1 MNLTV
6 RSVSQLLDVSEKT
19 VYRWLGEGKLPGYR
33 LRGQYRFHRAE
44 ILAWATANRLG
55 VSTAALQETDDSER
69 PLPSLAE
76 ALQAGGIFYRIGG
89 GDKESA
95 LRGAVEVLRLPDEV
109 DREFLLQALL
119 AREQLA
125 STGVGDGI
133 AIAHARNPVVLHV
146 DGPVLALC
154 FLEQAVDFGALDHE
168 PVRALFALVSPSAR
182 AHLHLLSRLSFAL
195 RDPRFKALLR
205 AQAGREALLD
215 CLRRLSTHMSARDV
229 RPTAPGRRARRA
241 APTPPHAS
249 VASKRVGAPLPGK
262 NRARSRA
269 GA

>member
-1 MNLTV
+1 MKLTV
-6 RSVSQLLDVSEKT
+6 KGVSELLDVSEKT
-19 VYRWLGEGKLPGYR
+19 VYRWLGAGRLPGYR

-44 ILAWATANRLG
+44 ILEWATANRLN
-55 VSTAALQETDDSER
+55 VPARTLHEVPDPND
-69 PLPSLAE
+69 PLPTLAE
-76 ALQAGGIFYRIGG
+76 ALQTGGIFYRIGG

-146 DGPVLALC
+146 DRPVLALC
-154 FLEQAVDFGALDHE
+154 FLEQPVDFGALDHE

-215 CLRRLSTHMSARDV
+215 CIRRLSNHASARDV

-241 APTPPHAS
+241 ALTPPHAS
-249 VASKRVGAPLPGK
+249 VASTRTGAPLPGPG
-262 NRARSRA
+262 RARSRG